1 MSAVVVEARFRVR
14 YAETDAMGV
23 AHHANYIV
31 WFEVGRGEFM
41 WQQGGSYADLE
52 AQGYFLPVTEVKAR
66 YVSPCRYGDMITV
79 RTRVAELRSRQVVF
93 GYEIVSAAGQTLC
106 SGETVHVCTDREG
119 REGSVCVGPRVV
131 EQIGWVVRQHAAGI
145 FSGGIYLQAVP
156 WGISHLKAEG

>member
-1 MSAVVVEARFRVR
+1 
-14 YAETDAMGV
+14 MGI

-93 GYEIVSAAGQTLC
+93 GYEIVNAAGQSLC
-106 SGETVHVCTDREG
+106 TGETIHVCTDREG
-119 REGSVCVGPRVV
+119 R
-131 EQIGWVVRQHAAGI
+131 VRSLPVWARELLGR
-145 FSGGIYLQAVP
+145 
-156 WGISHLKAEG
+156 

>member
-1 MSAVVVEARFRVR
+1 
-14 YAETDAMGV
+14 MGI

-93 GYEIVSAAGQTLC
+93 GYEIVNAAGQSLC
-106 SGETVHVCTDREG
+106 TGETIHVCTDRGG
-119 REGSVCVGPRVV
+119 RVRSLPS
-131 EQIGWVVRQHAAGI
+131 WVRELLGR
-145 FSGGIYLQAVP
+145 
-156 WGISHLKAEG
+156 